1 MNTIRGTEAYR
12 NWYACLNDQ
21 KAKDRIAIRIKRAR
35 NGNFGD
41 HRALGEGVSEMRIDY
56 GPGYRI
62 YFAQEGNTVYL
73 LLLGG
78 DKRNQNS
85 DIKKAK
91 ALWLGMGGKRHEK

>member
-1 MNTIRGTEAYR
+1 MNTIKRTRAYVDWFLR
-12 NWYACLNDQ
+12 LHDQ
-21 KAKDRIAIRIKRAR
+21 KAKDRIDNRIIRAR
-35 NGNFGD
+35 KGNFGD
-41 HRALGEGVSEMRIDY
+41 HHSLGDGVSEMRIDY

-78 DKRNQNS
+78 DKRNQND

-91 ALWLGMGGKRHEK
+91 AMWLGMGGK